1 MYRLSFYVPGDWA
14 ERVRGAIFAAGAG
27 RMGNYECCCW
37 ETRGRGRFR
46 PLPGSRPAVGRAG
59 ETAEVDELKIETVC
73 DERVMADVIE
83 ALIAAHPYEE
93 PAYGFWRVGRLED
106 LREGGWTL
114 NGTWMESE

>member
-14 ERVRGAIFAAGAG
+14 
-27 RMGNYECCCW
+27 
-37 ETRGRGRFR
+37 
-46 PLPGSRPAVGRAG
+46 
-59 ETAEVDELKIETVC
+59 
-73 DERVMADVIE
+73 ERVMADVIE

-93 PAYGFWRVGRLED
+93 PAYGFWRIGRLED

>member
-37 ETRGRGRFR
+37 ETEGRGRFR
-46 PLPGSRPAVGRAG
+46 PLPGSRPTVGRAG

-73 DERVMADVIE
+73 DEGVMADVIE

-93 PAYGFWRVGRLED
+93 PAYGFWRIGRLED